1 MGTPML
7 RSMDRELLTS
17 QPWEVIEIG
26 GEPLELERL
35 PSMEFTDEGRVAG
48 STGVNRLMG
57 SFELEGTNLKLSQ
70 LATTMMAGLPEAMK
84 AEARLVQAL
93 GGGGEVELHLLVRN
107 PDTDD
112 TVRLRAVAVEPEAQT
127 EPEPAAED
135 PATEPAVSEADTDGS
150 GEDVRQTIEW
160 SPEPEPQPAPAA
172 VAVAVRDGT
181 LRGSVVYRERIA
193 MPVGAVVMV
202 RLLDTSRA
210 DAPAEVIGQQVIREA
225 SDVPVAFE
233 IGYDPEGIDG
243 AHAYAA
249 AAQIVVD
256 GQVAWQ
262 STMHHPVLTRGAG
275 DSATIMVARV
285 GR

>member
-1 MGTPML
+1 
-7 RSMDRELLTS
+7 MDRELLTG

-57 SFELEGTNLKLSQ
+57 SFELDGSNLKLSQ

-107 PDTDD
+107 PETDD
-112 TVRLRAVAVEPEAQT
+112 TVRLRAVAVEPEDQA
-127 EPEPAAED
+127 EPEPAVED
-135 PATEPAVSEADTDGS
+135 IAPDSALSEAGTGAS
-150 GEDVRQTIEW
+150 RADVRESIEW
-160 SPEPEPQPAPAA
+160 SAPAPAA
-172 VAVAVRDGT
+172 RPAPPAVPAALRDGM
-181 LRGSVVYRERIA
+181 LRGNVVYRERIA

-225 SDVPVAFE
+225 SQVPVAFE
-233 IGYDPEGIDG
+233 IGYDPDGIDG
-243 AHAYAA
+243 ARAYAA

-275 DSATIMVARV
+275 HSATIMVSRV

>member
-1 MGTPML
+1 
-7 RSMDRELLTS
+7 MDHELLTS
-17 QPWEVIEIG
+17 QPWEVVEIG
-26 GEPLELERL
+26 GEALELERL
-35 PSMEFTDEGRVAG
+35 PSMEFAEGGRVSG

-57 SFELEGTNLKLSQ
+57 SFELDGTTLKLSQ

-93 GGGGEVELHLLVRN
+93 GGGGEVELQLLVRN
-107 PDTDD
+107 ADTGD
-112 TVRLRAVAVEPEAQT
+112 TVRLRAVAVEPEVEAVPDPVVEEVAPEAPAPDARTNGFAAAEIPAPEPET
-127 EPEPAAED
+127 EPEAEAA
-135 PATEPAVSEADTDGS
+135 P
-150 GEDVRQTIEW
+150 I
-160 SPEPEPQPAPAA
+160 A
-172 VAVAVRDGT
+172 VAVAMRDGT
-181 LRGSVVYRERIA
+181 LRGRVVYRERIA
-193 MPVGAVVMV
+193 MPDGAVVMV

-225 SDVPVAFE
+225 SEVPVAFE

-256 GQVAWQ
+256 GKVAWQ

-275 DSATIMVARV
+275 DSATIMVSRV